1 MIKDAT
7 NESRTVPDNW
17 DAAYDDDG
25 NYECDEHNIS
35 SFYEGF
41 FDTVAS
47 FTGDHNKVRE
57 LKRKVEDL
65 GVDHWHEDLGFLL
78 DNFTDKILQKI
89 DSQLV
94 AK

>member
-1 MIKDAT
+1 
-7 NESRTVPDNW
+7 
-17 DAAYDDDG
+17 
-25 NYECDEHNIS
+25 
-35 SFYEGF
+35 
-41 FDTVAS
+41 
-47 FTGDHNKVRE
+47 VRE